1 MTFDS
6 NEKVVSI
13 LRALN
18 THGIYSK
25 QFTVS
30 PDRAAIQNSHSE
42 VYFEIKKD
50 ELSESG
56 TILNIFPSGQ
66 QFHRCIQRT
75 NRLFCVKFY
84 PHNEHDAD
92 FPTFIITLRPFNFGS
107 SIDGEGKDDL

>member
-42 VYFEIKKD
+42 VYFEIKKYFSFWPAISSLHSTD
-50 ELSESG
+50 
-56 TILNIFPSGQ
+56 Q
-66 QFHRCIQRT
+66 
-75 NRLFCVKFY
+75 
-84 PHNEHDAD
+84 
-92 FPTFIITLRPFNFGS
+92 S
-107 SIDGEGKDDL
+107 SILREILSA